1 MPTSPDAR
9 CVTTQPQTNT
19 KANQAWCELRNDASR
34 KQKQVPVTPCD
45 AVMRGCVM
53 KPAAVKYKCQPEL
66 MLAAQVRQAQTE
78 GNHAWCEL
86 RKYEICDDWNI
97 PNCISGGN
105 RGSPRCGG
113 SDISD
118 RNPKKHCRKTT
129 TTPPTP
135 CKTLCFWALYGK
147 CRFIWLFMKTQWF
160 VIKI

>member
-19 KANQAWCELRNDASR
+19 KASQAWCELRNDASR

-45 AVMRGCVM
+45 AAMRGCVM

-105 RGSPRCGG
+105 RGSPQMWGFRYFR
-113 SDISD
+113 SEPEKTSLPKNNN
-118 RNPKKHCRKTT
+118 NPAH
-129 TTPPTP
+129 P
-135 CKTLCFWALYGK
+135 LQNALLFCFVWKMYIYLALYEN
-147 CRFIWLFMKTQWF
+147 T
-160 VIKI
+160 